1 MRVLVTG
8 FEPYWDYTI
17 NSSWTVACEV
27 NKLCISDVEVIVRQM
42 PVRFAAVADALK
54 EAVKE
59 CQPDFI
65 LMLGQSGGSDR
76 IKLERVAL
84 NMMDARLAD
93 NDGIIPD
100 NQPIDKEGEAAFFT
114 NVPIKEILSALNDEG
129 IMSKIS
135 NSCGLY
141 VCNRLYYEA
150 LKITKEFP
158 NIVSLFV
165 HLPFFEGQPTAKTGK
180 PTMPITEMI
189 KAISTIITVIHG

>member
-17 NSSWTVACEV
+17 NSSWAVACEV
-27 NKLCISDVEVIVRQM
+27 KKLCISDVEVIVKQM

-59 CQPDFI
+59 CQPGFI

-165 HLPFFEGQPTAKTGK
+165 HLPFYEGQPTAKTGK

-189 KAISTIITVIHG
+189 KAISTIINVIHG

>member
-17 NSSWTVACEV
+17 NSSWAVACEV
-27 NKLCISDVEVIVRQM
+27 KKLCISDVEVVVKQM

-54 EAVKE
+54 DSVKE

-165 HLPFFEGQPTAKTGK
+165 HLPFYEGQPTAKTGK

-189 KAISTIITVIHG
+189 KAISTIINVIHG

>member
-42 PVRFAAVADALK
+42 PVRFAAVEAALK
-54 EAVKE
+54 EAVEE

-65 LMLGQSGGSDR
+65 LMLGQSGGNDR

-114 NVPIKEILSALNDEG
+114 NVPIKDILSALNNEG

-141 VCNRLYYEA
+141 VCNCLYYEA
-150 LKITKEFP
+150 LKITKESP

-165 HLPFFEGQPTAKTGK
+165 HLPFYEGQPTAKTGK
-180 PTMPITEMI
+180 STMPITEMI
-189 KAISTIITVIHG
+189 KAISTIINVIHG

>member
-17 NSSWTVACEV
+17 NSSWAVACEV
-27 NKLCISDVEVIVRQM
+27 KKLCISDVEVVVKQM

-165 HLPFFEGQPTAKTGK
+165 HLPFYEGQPTAKTGK

-189 KAISTIITVIHG
+189 KAISTIINVIHG